1 MSEKIEIE
9 ILEKYRRN
17 EKLCLI
23 VDALNSYTECGMYYV
38 SFSIEEKLNQTTI
51 QFFYDLYSKQKVV
64 NIKDIKNH
72 ITFSFGLC
80 TEHIFDTQSYCFQ
93 FTSRNN

>member
-17 EKLCLI
+17 ERLCLT
-23 VDALNSYTECGMYYV
+23 VDVLNSYTEYGMYYV

-51 QFFYDLYSKQKVV
+51 QFFYDLYSKQKIV
-64 NIKDIKNH
+64 NIKAIEDN

-80 TEHIFDTQSYCFQ
+80 TEHIFDSQSYCFQ
-93 FTSRNN
+93 FTSRSN